1 MPIPYFGALFDHHA
15 TRKATR
21 KKSIAVKPVT
31 ATIKPVHPP
40 TREAGGGGRHQA
52 MVQAV
57 ASALS
62 AACSTARSTT
72 SVCFKETTHGGPRL
86 SSEENFLDTTN
97 NVSGGILNSKRW
109 DKTLSE
115 NCISKGI
122 RLVLSLFRLILAVG
136 ISDPDPR
143 SGLPFFP
150 PPPSVPVA
158 LRRGPLPCV
167 KSLICFHKN
176 SNRSGLVAERLGLE
190 AEAEGGQPLGPQRG
204 PLRRPRQG
212 GTRPD
217 QTRAARGGQQT
228 VPGPEGGAS
237 EVKRKPG
244 TPPPPEP
251 EPNTTPAGLEFFILN
266 SAETPQGR
274 TFKAEHLP
282 TISDPHPQKFS
293 A

>member
-1 MPIPYFGALFDHHA
+1 
-15 TRKATR
+15 
-21 KKSIAVKPVT
+21 
-31 ATIKPVHPP
+31 
-40 TREAGGGGRHQA
+40 

-150 PPPSVPVA
+150 PP
-158 LRRGPLPCV
+158 LRTSGPQEGSTTMWLPF

-176 SNRSGLVAERLGLE
+176 SNRRGLVAERLGLE

-228 VPGPEGGAS
+228 VPGPEGGAA

-251 EPNTTPAGLEFFILN
+251 EPNATPAGLEFFILS
-266 SAETPQGR
+266 SAETPKGKHSKQS
-274 TFKAEHLP
+274 TFQPFLTHTPKSFQPKEEIFVDLA
-282 TISDPHPQKFS
+282 QFS
-293 A
+293 LRLSWIDVVIRAGKKVLA